1 MNKLETKLLKHYIGY
16 EQPRDE
22 YQQGVINET
31 LTTANL
37 YTFYL
42 LTICMVIS
50 LIFDSINH
58 KFTFGTFALFFIQ
71 QFNSYYVLSK
81 MRKSGVD
88 ITEFDDDM
96 DYKEQVKILRNKT
109 IIGAIQWTLWMV
121 VTMGYIFPTLWGDPI
136 NMDFTQIMIF
146 ICSGV
151 LFGVLCYVF
160 AKGKLKKLED

>member
-1 MNKLETKLLKHYIGY
+1 MNKLETKLLKYYIGY

-22 YQQGVINET
+22 YQQGVIYKT
-31 LTTANL
+31 LTISNL

-42 LTICMVIS
+42 ITICMLVS

-71 QFNSYYVLSK
+71 QFNAYYVLSE

-96 DYKEQVKILRNKT
+96 DYHEQVKILKKRIT
-109 IIGAIQWTLWMV
+109 IGAIRWTLCMFV
-121 VTMGYIFPTLWGDPI
+121 MMEYMFPTLWGDPI
-136 NMDFTQIMIF
+136 DMSWGQIIKT
-146 ICSGV
+146 ICSGI

-160 AKGKLKKLED
+160 SKSKLKKIED